1 MDNKQLSFLDILNIM
16 SFYIGIMNLNEN
28 LTQGD
33 KQEILEEF
41 SKKADTL
48 LREIHYHLD
57 EQDEKMNKIMEVLKR

>member
-57 EQDEKMNKIMEVLKR
+57 EQYEKMNKIMEVLKR